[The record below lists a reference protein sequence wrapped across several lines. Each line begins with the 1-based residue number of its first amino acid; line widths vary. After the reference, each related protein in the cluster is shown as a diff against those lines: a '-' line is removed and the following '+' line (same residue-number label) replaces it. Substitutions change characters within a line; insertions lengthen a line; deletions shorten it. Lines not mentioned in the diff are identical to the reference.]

1 MFMSDNKNEIEQE
14 AKEQLQEEQVQG
26 DILGEVEKPLLRK
39 TRIKNALVELIIY
52 VLIIVLCVVFVPR
65 YVIQRTIVDGTSM
78 NDTLQDKDNLLVEKV
93 SIHFKNPERFDVIVF
108 YPYGREN
115 EKYYI
120 KRVIGL
126 PGETIQIVGDTIYV
140 DGEVLE
146 EDYGKDPMTSAGVA
160 SSPITLGDD
169 EFFVLGDNRAVSEDS
184 RVFGP
189 VSKDKIEGRA
199 IFRIYPLS
207 EFGTFR

>member
-26 DILGEVEKPLLRK
+26 DILGEVEKPLSRK